1 MIKTRFAVLV
11 NILYKEIFYG
21 KIMSKTQ
28 EVFKQEVRKT

>member
-28 EVFKQEVRKT
+28 EVLKQ

>member
-1 MIKTRFAVLV
+1 MTKTGFAVLV
-11 NILYKEIFYG
+11 DILHKEKSCG

>member
-11 NILYKEIFYG
+11 DILHKEIFYG
-21 KIMSKTQ
+21 KIMPKTQ